1 MMIGGGVD
9 VLAQVA
15 THVEV
20 LDGIGHVDFDFLR
33 VVRFQEPL
41 ELYDEHFGQALD
53 RVAFL
58 AASFFFTL

>member
-1 MMIGGGVD
+1 MIGRGVD

-15 THVEV
+15 THVEIFN
-20 LDGIGHVDFDFLR
+20 GIGHVDFDFLR

-58 AASFFFTL
+58 TPSFLFTL